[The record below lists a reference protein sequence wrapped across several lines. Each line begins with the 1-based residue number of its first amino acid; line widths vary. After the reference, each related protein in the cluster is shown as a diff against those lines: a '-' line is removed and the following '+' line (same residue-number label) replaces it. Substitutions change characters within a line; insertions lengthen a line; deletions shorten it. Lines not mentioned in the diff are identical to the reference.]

1 MNALSALFH
10 HLANPALIV
19 ALGAIPLLLIGFSL
33 RLLRRRR
40 TSRRKGVEGEQQVA
54 AALAKLRRPVLHDIL
69 IADGRG
75 GLTQIDHVLRLPA
88 GLLALETKHYQGD
101 IDGRANEQS
110 WTQHLGG
117 RRFTFYNPLRQ
128 NAGHVRALQ
137 RLLPEVTVWG
147 RVVFTEAARFPD
159 GMPDGLSRSTTL
171 AVDLAPLLALPA
183 DARVAKAWR
192 QLRRAARTDRQTRRA
207 HRLQLRTRY
216 GRDRQE
222 TLALGLLAAA
232 EAWITALAALVL
244 WQQD

>member
-10 HLANPALIV
+10 RLADPALVV
-19 ALGAIPLLLIGFSL
+19 ALGAIPLLLIALSL

-40 TSRRKGVEGEQQVA
+40 ASRRKGIEGERQVA
-54 AALAKLRRPVLHDIL
+54 AALAMLKRPVLHDIL

-75 GLTQIDHVLRLPA
+75 GLTQIDHVLQLPA

-101 IDGRANEQS
+101 IDGGPNAQN
-110 WTQHLGG
+110 WTQRLGG

-147 RVVFTEAARFPD
+147 RVVFTDAARFPD
-159 GMPDGLSRSTTL
+159 GMPDGLSRSATL
-171 AVDLAPLLALPA
+171 ALDLAPLLALPA

-192 QLRRAARTDRQTRRA
+192 RLRRAARTDRQARRA
-207 HRLQLRTRY
+207 HRLQLRIRH

-232 EAWITALAALVL
+232 GFWVTALAALML
-244 WQQD
+244 WQRA